1 MIEFNLKVN
10 KEVIIKIKRNN
21 IEEAILYFSRIK
33 NLPVIDLLDI
43 FEITEN

>member
-21 IEEAILYFSRIK
+21 IEEAIFYFSRVK
-33 NLPVIDLLDI
+33 NLPIIDLLNI